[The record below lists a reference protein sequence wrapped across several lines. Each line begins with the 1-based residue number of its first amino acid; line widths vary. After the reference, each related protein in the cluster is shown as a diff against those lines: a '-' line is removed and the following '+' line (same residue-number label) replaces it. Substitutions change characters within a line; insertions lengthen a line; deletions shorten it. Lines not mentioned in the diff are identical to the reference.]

1 MALFLTKRFLQAL
14 FVVFAVTLLVAWA
27 VRLSGD
33 PAIMLTGG
41 AGSVTEQDL
50 VNIRNALGLNR
61 PFHEQYL
68 GFLYGL
74 LHGDLGNSFVGGTPV
89 TQLVAKALPATLM
102 LAAAAIFVSIA
113 LAVPLGIRAAI
124 KRGSAEDQAIRI
136 ASLAGLSFPNF
147 WLALMMVLV
156 FSILLKW
163 LPPSGFDGPVS
174 LILPAVTAG
183 VINTAANVR
192 LVRTSMLETLSAQYI
207 MVARAKGL
215 AERVVLYKHALRNSA
230 IPLVTYVGI
239 QFGNLVAGL
248 VVIERVFNWPGMGS
262 LAFDAVAGRD
272 YPVLQGV
279 VTVFAILIVSVN
291 LLIDILYGLLDPRI
305 RTE

>member
-1 MALFLTKRFLQAL
+1 MALFLTKRILQAL
-14 FVVFAVTLLVAWA
+14 FVVFAVTLLVSWA

-33 PAIMLTGG
+33 PAIMLTQG
-41 AGSVTEQDL
+41 AGSITEQDL
-50 VNIRNALGLNR
+50 ANIRIALGLNR

-68 GFLYGL
+68 GFLHGL
-74 LHGDLGNSFVGGTPV
+74 LTGDLGNSFIGGTPV
-89 TQLVAKALPATLM
+89 TLLIAKALPATLA
-102 LAAAAIFVSIA
+102 LAAAAIFVSIV
-113 LAVPLGIRAAI
+113 LAVPLGIRAAVN
-124 KRGSAEDQAIRI
+124 RGSAEDQAIRI

-156 FSILLKW
+156 FAIWLKW
-163 LPPSGFDGPVS
+163 LPPSGWDGPVS

-262 LAFDAVAGRD
+262 LAFDAVNGRD

-279 VTVFAILIVSVN
+279 VTVFAVLIVAVN
-291 LLIDILYGLLDPRI
+291 LAVDIIYGLLDPRI

>member
-1 MALFLTKRFLQAL
+1 VALFLIKRFLQAL
-14 FVVFAVTLLVAWA
+14 FVVFAVTLLVSWA

-74 LHGDLGNSFVGGTPV
+74 MHGDLGESFVGGTSV
-89 TQLVAKALPATLM
+89 TLLVAKALPATLM
-102 LAAAAIFVSIA
+102 LAAAAIFVSIV

-124 KRGSAEDQAIRI
+124 KRGSAEDQVIRI

-163 LPPSGFDGPVS
+163 LPPSGFDGPIS

-262 LAFDAVAGRD
+262 LAFDAVAARD

>member
-1 MALFLTKRFLQAL
+1 VALFLIKRFLQAL

-102 LAAAAIFVSIA
+102 LAAAAIFVSIT

-147 WLALMMVLV
+147 WLALMMVLL

-163 LPPSGFDGPVS
+163 LPPSGLDGPMS

-215 AERVVLYKHALRNSA
+215 SERVVLYKHALRNSA

>member
-1 MALFLTKRFLQAL
+1 MALFLIKRFLQAL

-74 LHGDLGNSFVGGTPV
+74 LHGDLGNSFAGGTPV
-89 TQLVAKALPATLM
+89 TLLVAKALPATLM
-102 LAAAAIFVSIA
+102 LAAAAIFVSIV

-147 WLALMMVLV
+147 WLALMMVLL

-163 LPPSGFDGPVS
+163 LPPSGFDGPAS

>member
-1 MALFLTKRFLQAL
+1 MALFLIKRFLQAL
-14 FVVFAVTLLVAWA
+14 FVVFAVTLLVSWA

-33 PAIMLTGG
+33 PAVMMMYGT
-41 AGSVTEQDL
+41 GSVTEQDL
-50 VNIRNALGLNR
+50 VNIRLALGLNR

-74 LHGDLGNSFVGGTPV
+74 LHGDLGNSFFGGTPV
-89 TQLVAKALPATLM
+89 TLLIAKALPATLA
-102 LAAAAIFVSIA
+102 LAACAIFVSIV
-113 LAVPLGIRAAI
+113 LAVPLGIRSAV

-147 WLALMMVLV
+147 WLALMMVLM
-156 FSILLKW
+156 FSIVLKW
-163 LPPSGFDGPVS
+163 LPPSGFDGPLS
-174 LILPAVTAG
+174 LILPALTAG

-262 LAFDAVAGRD
+262 LAFEAVNGRD

-279 VTVFAILIVSVN
+279 VTVFAILIVAVN
-291 LLIDILYGLLDPRI
+291 LLVDIVYGLLDPRI

>member
-1 MALFLTKRFLQAL
+1 MALFLIKRFLQAL
-14 FVVFAVTLLVAWA
+14 FVVVAVTLLVSWA

-33 PAIMLTGG
+33 PAVMLTQG
-41 AGSVTEQDL
+41 AGSLTEQDL
-50 VNIRNALGLNR
+50 ANIRAALGLNR

-74 LHGDLGNSFVGGTPV
+74 LHGDLGNSFVGSTPV
-89 TQLVAKALPATLM
+89 TLLIAKALPATLV
-102 LAAAAIFVSIA
+102 LAAAAIVISIV
-113 LAVPLGIRAAI
+113 LAVPLGIRAAV

-156 FSILLKW
+156 FSVLLKW
-163 LPPSGFDGPVS
+163 LPPSGWEGPAS
-174 LILPAVTAG
+174 LVLPALTAG

-239 QFGNLVAGL
+239 QFGGLIAGL

-262 LAFDAVAGRD
+262 LAFDAVAARD

-291 LLIDILYGLLDPRI
+291 LVIDIAYGLLDPRI